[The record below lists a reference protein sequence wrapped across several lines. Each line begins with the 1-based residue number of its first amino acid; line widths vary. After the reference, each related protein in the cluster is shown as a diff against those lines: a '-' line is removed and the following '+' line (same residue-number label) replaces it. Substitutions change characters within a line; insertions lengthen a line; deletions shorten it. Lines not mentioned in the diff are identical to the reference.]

1 MMEKRKMTKTSDA
14 LTSEDGEKMLKT
26 LCLCIWGAGYELPE
40 METGSPYL
48 FDRVVAR
55 LRKELGLPADI
66 QTGERSV

>member
-1 MMEKRKMTKTSDA
+1 MTEAGDA

-40 METGSPYL
+40 TGSAYL